1 MAVILSV
8 EGAPTEAIAD
18 WFETDPTPYLSEE
31 DRTLVEE
38 IRAFVRAQDY
48 TPLGD
53 EAVREVEKRMQLAAG
68 YASDEGVYGT
78 PLCGAFHRILLDQR
92 VPPELSR
99 QILVRFNPRMAER
112 QGVAF
117 ERT

>member
-8 EGAPTEAIAD
+8 DGAPTEAIAD

-53 EAVREVEKRMQLAAG
+53 EAVRDVEERMQLAAG
-68 YASDEGVYGT
+68 YV
-78 PLCGAFHRILLDQR
+78 
-92 VPPELSR
+92 
-99 QILVRFNPRMAER
+99 
-112 QGVAF
+112 
-117 ERT
+117 